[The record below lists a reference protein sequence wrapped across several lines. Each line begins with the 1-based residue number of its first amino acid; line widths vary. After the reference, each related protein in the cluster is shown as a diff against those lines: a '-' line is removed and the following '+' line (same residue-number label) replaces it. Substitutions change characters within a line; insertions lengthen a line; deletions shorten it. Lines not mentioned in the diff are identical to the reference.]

1 MYAAPKVHVH
11 VHVGRCRRGEAA
23 PKVRRNDALCV
34 DERMMKLSD
43 IYFAAIYAAIDE
55 AISIC
60 RKEREVLI
68 SNTISQVCIGVH

>member
-1 MYAAPKVHVH
+1 
-11 VHVGRCRRGEAA
+11 
-23 PKVRRNDALCV
+23 
-34 DERMMKLSD
+34 MMKLSD